1 MRATLLFLKKKW
13 DLRHTQNCAILQF
26 CLLAP
31 TTFFTE
37 IKNYFQNFHKIYFN
51 TLLLTSTWCRYFI
64 YSPET
69 FSYTC
74 KMKYVIQILHVN
86 KLHMMQGA
94 VHGSSVYSGE
104 SHITIHVSVV
114 KCSKMFEEH
123 FLGVEY
129 LYKSNT
135 RLISAN
141 RSQVLS
147 AVNHFKHERNCI
159 SEVYPIFS
167 NPAARLPMHSN
178 VARNA

>member
-1 MRATLLFLKKKW
+1 MAL
-13 DLRHTQNCAILQF
+13 I
-26 CLLAP
+26 
-31 TTFFTE
+31 TFFTE
-37 IKNYFQNFHKIYFN
+37 IKNYFQNFHNLSPCYLQVHDVV
-51 TLLLTSTWCRYFI
+51 TLFTRQRL
-64 YSPET
+64 
-69 FSYTC
+69 SYTC
-74 KMKYVIQILHVN
+74 KMKYVIQILHVY

-114 KCSKMFEEH
+114 KCSKIFEEH

-135 RLISAN
+135 RLIIAK

-147 AVNHFKHERNCI
+147 AVKHFKHERNCS
-159 SEVYPIFS
+159 SEVYPIFFKPCS
-167 NPAARLPMHSN
+167 DPAARLPMHSN

>member
-1 MRATLLFLKKKW
+1 MLYYSFAFWPWQPFSQK
-13 DLRHTQNCAILQF
+13 LRTIF
-26 CLLAP
+26 KI
-31 TTFFTE
+31 F
-37 IKNYFQNFHKIYFN
+37 IKFI

-69 FSYTC
+69 FSYTS

-114 KCSKMFEEH
+114 KCSKIFEEH

-135 RLISAN
+135 RLISAK

-147 AVNHFKHERNCI
+147 AVNHFKHERNCS
-159 SEVYPIFS
+159 SEVYPIFFKPCS
-167 NPAARLPMHSN
+167 EAA
-178 VARNA
+178 NAQ

>member
-1 MRATLLFLKKKW
+1 
-13 DLRHTQNCAILQF
+13 
-26 CLLAP
+26 
-31 TTFFTE
+31 
-37 IKNYFQNFHKIYFN
+37 
-51 TLLLTSTWCRYFI
+51 
-64 YSPET
+64 
-69 FSYTC
+69 
-74 KMKYVIQILHVN
+74 MKYVIQILPVN

-135 RLISAN
+135 RLISAK

-147 AVNHFKHERNCI
+147 AVNHFKHERNCS
-159 SEVYPIFS
+159 SEVYPIFFKPCS
-167 NPAARLPMHSN
+167 EAA
-178 VARNA
+178 NAQ